1 MKQVGLVFSAI
12 ITEHG
17 EKILQ
22 DIVMFIVYRVKEPLI
37 HSFLGTC
44 SCQKWGEIPKS
55 Q

>member
-1 MKQVGLVFSAI
+1 MKQLGLVFSAI

-44 SCQKWGEIPKS
+44 KLSSIGIGLM
-55 Q
+55 